1 MFWERGDDRRIYFAA
16 RQWLYALDASTGKPI
31 SAFGRQGRI
40 DLREGFEGRDPRAIS
55 VGMNTPGVF
64 YGDLLILGS
73 LVPEGLPSAPGDIR
87 AFNVLTGKQVW
98 AFHTIPHPGELGYD
112 TWPKDA
118 WKYSGGANAWSGV
131 SLDEA
136 RGLVFASTG
145 SASYDFY
152 GANRLGDDLFANTI
166 LCLKAATG
174 ERVWHF
180 QAIKHDLWDRDF
192 PAPPA
197 LVTIAKDGQRRDVV
211 AQTAKNGNLY
221 VLDRETGQPI
231 YPMREVTPPASDVP
245 GERSAPTQLL
255 PTLPPPFARQQF
267 TEDLI
272 TKRTP
277 EAEKAVRAMWESL
290 RKRGEYDPPST
301 QGTILY
307 PGMDGGAEW
316 GGVAFDPG
324 SSLLYVN
331 ANEMAWRVKL
341 AERKMPDGG
350 PVSGKTLYLRYC
362 AACHRADLKGTPP
375 EFPSL
380 AGIGTRRNIE
390 EIATKVRE
398 GGGRMP
404 PFADM
409 HSAVRRAIVEY
420 IASGKSVM
428 VRADRPTPF
437 DLRYSLDGE
446 ARFTDP
452 DGFPAIAPPWGTLT
466 AIDMNK
472 ASIAWQVP
480 LGEMPGS
487 GVANSGSEN
496 YGGPVVTAGGV
507 VFIGATVYDRKFRA
521 FDAKTGKVLW
531 ETTLPAAGN
540 ATPAVYDVNGKEFV
554 VIGAG
559 GGKWGAPSG
568 GSYVAFA
575 LP

>member
-1 MFWERGDDRRIYFAA
+1 MAAPSLARRCTCATA
-16 RQWLYALDASTGKPI
+16 R
-31 SAFGRQGRI
+31 
-40 DLREGFEGRDPRAIS
+40 RAI
-55 VGMNTPGVF
+55 
-64 YGDLLILGS
+64 
-73 LVPEGLPSAPGDIR
+73 
-87 AFNVLTGKQVW
+87 
-98 AFHTIPHPGELGYD
+98 
-112 TWPKDA
+112 
-118 WKYSGGANAWSGV
+118 
-131 SLDEA
+131 A
-136 RGLVFASTG
+136 RTS
-145 SASYDFY
+145 
-152 GANRLGDDLFANTI
+152 R
-166 LCLKAATG
+166 
-174 ERVWHF
+174 
-180 QAIKHDLWDRDF
+180 
-192 PAPPA
+192 
-197 LVTIAKDGQRRDVV
+197 
-211 AQTAKNGNLY
+211 
-221 VLDRETGQPI
+221 
-231 YPMREVTPPASDVP
+231 
-245 GERSAPTQLL
+245 
-255 PTLPPPFARQQF
+255 
-267 TEDLI
+267 
-272 TKRTP
+272 
-277 EAEKAVRAMWESL
+277 
-290 RKRGEYDPPST
+290 
-301 QGTILY
+301 
-307 PGMDGGAEW
+307 
-316 GGVAFDPG
+316 
-324 SSLLYVN
+324 
-331 ANEMAWRVKL
+331 
-341 AERKMPDGG
+341 
-350 PVSGKTLYLRYC
+350 
-362 AACHRADLKGTPP
+362 GTPP

-452 DGFPAIAPPWGTLT
+452 DGFPAITPPWGTLT